1 MAYGIADDLL
11 RTGILGH
18 GPVDEIDGRDTDP
31 FAELLKTG
39 QCRDM
44 VETIAICAKGRF
56 PVEFLFRVDRQQRT
70 LSEAIGKA
78 RSLR

>member
-1 MAYGIADDLL
+1 
-11 RTGILGH
+11 
-18 GPVDEIDGRDTDP
+18 
-31 FAELLKTG
+31 
-39 QCRDM
+39 M
-44 VETIAICAKGRF
+44 VETISICTKGRF